1 MTDIAAFIGEPL
13 NFKNKIWIY
22 PPKVRDVVSNY
33 KFATYQKILT
43 ITAED
48 IQDELK
54 KAGKEMDVYPTPFE
68 FLLGNCYNSK
78 EFRELTIEAFEFFC
92 HTKVAF
98 LFEEKKIIVG
108 DLEKLVQ
115 EISNVS
121 EITYLLEDEY
131 FDFQNAIRLGMGDK
145 PIKPPEP
152 FDPNEDPR
160 VRRIKEK
167 ARERDRIKAKQAGRG
182 GISLNTC
189 LTAICCMGIG
199 ITPLNIGEMSYAA
212 VGPIMKTMQDKEKY
226 DIDIRSL
233 LAGADSKKI
242 KPKYWIRNS
251 DKE

>member
-1 MTDIAAFIGEPL
+1 MINIAAFIGEPL

-22 PPKVRDVVSNY
+22 PPKIKDVISNH
-33 KFATYQKILT
+33 KFAMYQKILT

-78 EFRELTIEAFEFFC
+78 DFRDLTIEAFEFFC

-98 LFEEKKIIVG
+98 LFEEKKMIIG

-115 EISNVS
+115 EISDVS
-121 EITYLLEDEY
+121 EIVYLLEDEY
-131 FDFQNAIRLGMGDK
+131 FDFQNAIREGMGDK
-145 PIKPPEP
+145 PVKPPEP
-152 FDPNEDPR
+152 FDPDEDPR

-167 ARERDRIKAKQAGRG
+167 ARQRDRIKARQGNKG
-182 GISLNTC
+182 GISLDTC

-212 VGPIMKTMQDKEKY
+212 VGPIMKVMQDKEKY

-233 LAGADSKKI
+233 LAGADSKKV

-251 DKE
+251 NE

>member
-1 MTDIAAFIGEPL
+1 MTNIAAFIGEPL

-22 PPKVRDVVSNY
+22 PPKVKDVIGNH
-33 KFATYQKILT
+33 KFAMYQKILT

-54 KAGKEMDVYPTPFE
+54 KAGKEMEVYPTPFE

-78 EFRELTIEAFEFFC
+78 EFRDLTIEAFEFFC

-98 LFEEKKIIVG
+98 LFEEKKMIIG

-115 EISNVS
+115 EISDVS
-121 EITYLLEDEY
+121 EIIYLLEDEY
-131 FDFQNAIRLGMGDK
+131 FDFQNAIREGMGDK
-145 PIKPPEP
+145 PVKPPEP
-152 FDPNEDPR
+152 FDPDEDPR

-167 ARERDRIKAKQAGRG
+167 ARQRDRIKARQGNKG
-182 GISLNTC
+182 GISLDAC

-212 VGPIMKTMQDKEKY
+212 VGPIMKIMQDKEKY

-233 LAGADSKKI
+233 LAGADSKKV

-251 DKE
+251 NE

>member
-1 MTDIAAFIGEPL
+1 MTNIAAFIGEPL

-22 PPKVRDVVSNY
+22 PPKIKDVIGNH
-33 KFATYQKILT
+33 KFAMYQKILT

-54 KAGKEMDVYPTPFE
+54 KAGKEMEVYPTPFE

-78 EFRELTIEAFEFFC
+78 EFRDLTIEAFEFFC

-98 LFEEKKIIVG
+98 LFEEKKMIIG

-115 EISNVS
+115 EISEVS
-121 EITYLLEDEY
+121 EIVYLLEDEY
-131 FDFQNAIRLGMGDK
+131 FDFQNTIREGMGDK
-145 PIKPPEP
+145 PVKPPEP
-152 FDPNEDPR
+152 INPDEDPR
-160 VRRIKEK
+160 IRRIKEK
-167 ARERDRIKAKQAGRG
+167 ARERDRIKAKQAGKG
-182 GISLNTC
+182 GISLDTC

-212 VGPIMKTMQDKEKY
+212 VGPIMKVMQDKEKY

-251 DKE
+251 NE